1 MDLYS
6 ALGFAAAAAVVG
18 FTVRRFEREAGRM
31 LTIAAGAIVML
42 SVLAAFSG
50 VLGDLGTVASEGGLG
65 GGELL
70 TAMKAVGIAY
80 LSRLAS
86 SLCRDLEESSLAD
99 ICDLTGRVLIVVTVL
114 PLMRSI
120 AEAMTALVN
129 ELL

>member
-1 MDLYS
+1 
-6 ALGFAAAAAVVG
+6 
-18 FTVRRFEREAGRM
+18 M

-50 VLGDLGTVASEGGLG
+50 VIGDLGTVASEGGLG

-86 SLCRDLEESSLAD
+86 SLCRDLEESALAD

-114 PLMRSI
+114 PLLRSI